1 MAAYA
6 AIARIGRTDPVL
18 TLRDLDV
25 DVGDPPDVD
34 SLRSDVPTV
43 VDRGLHGER
52 ALDRLR
58 ARLERAG
65 ELAGQMTFFLFDAES
80 WRR

>member
-6 AIARIGRTDPVL
+6 ALARIGRTDPVL
-18 TLRDLDV
+18 TIRDLDV
-25 DVGDPPDVD
+25 DAGDPPD
-34 SLRSDVPTV
+34 
-43 VDRGLHGER
+43 DRGLPSDAPTVIER
-52 ALDRLR
+52 GVQDDSMMERLRDRLG
-58 ARLERAG
+58 RAG